1 MQWRCSMDRNVN
13 DKKYAA
19 SFDDWTWQLDSN
31 VLVNRSYIRKFGLTA
46 AEVTISMQ
54 EHDA

>member
-1 MQWRCSMDRNVN
+1 MDRNVN

-31 VLVNRSYIRKFGLTA
+31 VLANRSYIRKFGLTA
-46 AEVTISMQ
+46 ADVTISLQ